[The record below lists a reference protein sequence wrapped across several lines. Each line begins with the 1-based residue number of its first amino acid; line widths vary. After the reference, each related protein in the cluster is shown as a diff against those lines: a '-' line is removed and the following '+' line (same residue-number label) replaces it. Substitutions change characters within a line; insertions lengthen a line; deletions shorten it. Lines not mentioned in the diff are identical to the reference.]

1 MKFDYSKEPR
11 RDVLCIDVK
20 SFYASV
26 ECVERGLDPLKTML
40 IVMSGADNAGGLVLA
55 ASPMAK
61 KVLGISNVTRKNEV
75 PDHPDLLV
83 VPPRMNLYMKKNQ
96 EINNLYKRFVADEDH
111 SVFSVDESFLD
122 VTASLSYFKCDSAY
136 KMARIIQRVVY
147 NHTGVY
153 VTIGIGENPLLA
165 KLALDNVAKNAPGFV
180 AEWRYEDVQEKV
192 WSISPIT
199 EFCGIG
205 KRMADRLK
213 MSGIQSIYDLAHA
226 DPYLLKQRFGVMGLQ
241 LYAHSWGVDRSF
253 LGEKQKVAREKSFG
267 NSQVLPKDY
276 ARRDQIELVLKELSD
291 QVATRLRN
299 ANCQTECVSIFIG
312 YSKGQVDQL
321 GRTGWR
327 KQLKIARSNNTKEL
341 TAHVL
346 SLFRE
351 NFIPGI
357 DIRNLGVS
365 FGKLVWDTTLQL
377 DLFSPPEDQIVSNQL
392 DFLIDKIRKKFGF
405 KALIHASSLLEGA
418 TAVNRSR
425 LVGGHAGGNVGLGV
439 VE

>member
-55 ASPMAK
+55 ASPLAK
-61 KVLGISNVTRKNEV
+61 KVLGISNVTRKDEV
-75 PDHPDLLV
+75 PDHPELLI
-83 VPPRMNLYMKKNQ
+83 VPPRMNLYMKRNS
-96 EINNLYKRFVADEDH
+96 EINNLLKRFVADEDH
-111 SVFSVDESFLD
+111 SVFSVDESFID
-122 VTASLSYFKCDSAY
+122 ITASLKYFNCDTAY
-136 KMARIIQRVVY
+136 RLAKIIQRVIY
-147 NHTGVY
+147 NHMGLY
-153 VTIGIGENPLLA
+153 VTIGIGDNPLLA
-165 KLALDNVAKNAPGFV
+165 KLALDNEGKNTPGFV

-192 WSISPIT
+192 WAISPIT

-205 KRMADRLK
+205 KRMAARLK
-213 MSGIQSIYDLAHA
+213 MSGIESIYDLAHA
-226 DPYLLKQRFGVMGLQ
+226 DPYILKQRFGVMGLQ
-241 LYAHSWGVDRSF
+241 LYAHSWGIDRSF
-253 LGEKQKVAREKSFG
+253 LGEKRQVAKEKSFG
-267 NSQVLPKDY
+267 NSQVLPRDY

-312 YSKGQVDQL
+312 YSKGQVDQR

-327 KQLKIARSNNTKEL
+327 KQLKIACSNNTKVL
-341 TAHVL
+341 TEHVL
-346 SLFRE
+346 KLFRD
-351 NFIPGI
+351 NYVPGM

-377 DLFSPPEDQIVSNQL
+377 DIFSPPEEQIINNQL
-392 DFLIDKIRKKFGF
+392 DFLIDKIRQKFGF

-418 TAVNRSR
+418 TAVNRAG
-425 LVGGHAGGNVGLGV
+425 LVGGHAGGNTGLGG
-439 VE
+439 